1 MALTAVYNVLLNI
14 LLSIV
19 GKLALYHIYN
29 FSLSTC
35 LIQCGTCPFFVIIWN
50 LLAIS
55 KWKGFVQAKTK
66 CNHLVLWLLF
76 LFITLQKNLLCMS
89 EKNSQ
94 ILLRNSFILP
104 GLHFIRYMFFFFES
118 ILICLLRNG
127 RWYLDIIKSLCP
139 SEVLDSLLEDT
150 NCSMLCAFIFRIRH
164 CPEKKKKK
172 NYLQLFESDSV
183 LIEEAIIYCNS

>member
-104 GLHFIRYMFFFFES
+104 GLHFSISFHKIYVLFFLKHIDLS
-118 ILICLLRNG
+118 
-127 RWYLDIIKSLCP
+127 
-139 SEVLDSLLEDT
+139 
-150 NCSMLCAFIFRIRH
+150 
-164 CPEKKKKK
+164 PEKWP
-172 NYLQLFESDSV
+172 
-183 LIEEAIIYCNS
+183 LISGYY